1 MLMGIGEIVQY
12 RQEFLSGYSGINCWV
27 ADLADC
33 CGEVIELRKHD
44 VVRVHWD
51 DDTESSVKVSVLEV
65 VKRLPDFPKSYYQE
79 NLLAWRTLV
88 LADFQNQFV
97 QQWADN
103 KDEILKKLP
112 TR

>member
-1 MLMGIGEIVQY
+1 MEIGEIVRY

-33 CGEVIELRKHD
+33 CGEVIQQRPHD
-44 VVRVHWD
+44 IVRVRWD
-51 DDTESSVKVSVLEV
+51 DDTESLSRVSTLEV
-65 VKRLPDFPKSYYQE
+65 VKPLPNFPESHHQE
-79 NLLAWRTLV
+79 DLLAWRTLV
-88 LADFQNQFV
+88 LADFQNQFT

-103 KDEILKKLP
+103 RDEILKKLP